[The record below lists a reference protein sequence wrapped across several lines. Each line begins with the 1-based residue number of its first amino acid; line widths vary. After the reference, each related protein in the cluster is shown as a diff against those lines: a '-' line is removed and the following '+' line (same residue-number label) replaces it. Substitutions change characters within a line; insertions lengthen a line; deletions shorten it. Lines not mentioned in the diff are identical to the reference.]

1 MAFVLGFL
9 AILALALGLSALVIG
24 LYSTRK
30 RKVTSPT
37 GVVTTTATATTPAA
51 PPPAPRPASK
61 WVWWLAGVIVSILV
75 ITILWRALPTISVP
89 TPGATE
95 SSIGKFL
102 SSLDLS
108 GIPFAQSVVALVGAT
123 WAPIVLIVTAVILI
137 AFAVWIL
144 KYHAGALV
152 GLLMWAAFA
161 AIIVWGVVTFGNKG
175 GGLTSDVDLRRHAI
189 GETKPMEMS
198 PKATALVSV
207 EPADV
212 RNHGFVY
219 KWACPTLIT
228 PAHLKTKVMFKMIS
242 EKGSWGPM
250 QIVLTSESQKLLEG
264 YTDIKV
270 LWTVTTA
277 PEGVNPC
284 LYLKRYEEF

>member
-1 MAFVLGFL
+1 VIEFLIAVLIVGLFTWPKL
-9 AILALALGLSALVIG
+9 AKLLPRQTTPAPV
-24 LYSTRK
+24 
-30 RKVTSPT
+30 SPT
-37 GVVTTTATATTPAA
+37 EASSTTPAA

-75 ITILWRALPTISVP
+75 ITILWWALPTISVP

-108 GIPFAQSVVALVGAT
+108 DIPFAQSVVALVGAT
-123 WAPIVLIVTAVILI
+123 WAPIVLIVAAVISI
-137 AFAVWIL
+137 AVVIWVL

-175 GGLTSDVDLRRHAI
+175 GGLTSDVDLRRTPV
-189 GETKPMEMS
+189 GETETRYMS
-198 PKATALVSV
+198 PKGTAIVYTT
-207 EPADV
+207 PADFEK
-212 RNHGFVY
+212 HGY
-219 KWACPTLIT
+219 KYAWACPTLMT
-228 PAHLKTKVMFKMIS
+228 PAHLKTKVMFKIIT
-242 EKGSWGPM
+242 EKGFQGPM
-250 QIVLTSESQKLLEG
+250 QVVLTEESQKLLAD
-264 YTDIKV
+264 YTDIEV
-270 LWTVTTA
+270 LWTVMLSA
-277 PEGVNPC
+277 ENPC